1 MVSFCTCTLHAIG
14 DGTDSEQT
22 AFGFQRYVGK
32 SPDRCR
38 SLQRT
43 IAPGGEADSN
53 FKKGTICR
61 GNVPLPTGTS
71 TQLIINSTSQSKPFQ
86 RSGFVTQMGGFDTHN
101 DYREIVN
108 RNFKALN
115 VGLKSFVNEMKAQE
129 VWDDVV
135 VVAVSDFGRK
145 IRPNGRGTDH
155 AWGGMGIP
163 VGKWS

>member
-1 MVSFCTCTLHAIG
+1 
-14 DGTDSEQT
+14 
-22 AFGFQRYVGK
+22 
-32 SPDRCR
+32 
-38 SLQRT
+38 
-43 IAPGGEADSN
+43 
-53 FKKGTICR
+53 
-61 GNVPLPTGTS
+61 
-71 TQLIINSTSQSKPFQ
+71 
-86 RSGFVTQMGGFDTHN
+86 MGGFDTHN